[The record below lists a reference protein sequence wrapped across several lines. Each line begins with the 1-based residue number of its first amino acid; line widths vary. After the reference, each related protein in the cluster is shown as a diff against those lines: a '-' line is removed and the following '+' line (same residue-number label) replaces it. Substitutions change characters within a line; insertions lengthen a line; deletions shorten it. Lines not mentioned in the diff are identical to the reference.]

1 MISVFLVDDHAI
13 LRDGL
18 RMILETQPD
27 IRVIGEAADG
37 RDAVRRMPQIGP
49 DVAIVD
55 IGMPGLNGVEAIA
68 QLRPRCPNTRFVV
81 LSMHANQEYVARAL
95 QAGALGYVL
104 KEATAGDVIADVRA
118 AYAGHRFLSDKI
130 ALLRT
135 LDLNL
140 QPARPLEGLSERER
154 EVLQLIV
161 EGNSSAEIA
170 GALGLSPKTVETYR
184 SRLMRKLE
192 IRDLPALVKFAI
204 LHGFTTLQ

>member
-1 MISVFLVDDHAI
+1 MIKVFLVDDHAI

-18 RMILETQPD
+18 RMMLETQPD
-27 IRVIGEAADG
+27 IRVVGEAADG
-37 RDAVRRMPQIGP
+37 REAVRRVP
-49 DVAIVD
+49 DLDPHVVIVD
-55 IGMPGLNGVEAIA
+55 IGMPELNGVEAIA
-68 QLRPRCPNTRFVV
+68 QIRSRCPDTRFVV
-81 LSMHANQEYVARAL
+81 LSMHASQEYVTRAL

-104 KEATAGDVIADVRA
+104 KESTAADVIAAVRA
-118 AYAGHRFLSDKI
+118 AYAGNRFLSAKI

-140 QPARPLEGLSERER
+140 QLARPLESLSERER

-184 SRLMRKLE
+184 SRLMHKLD
-192 IRDLPALVKFAI
+192 IRDLPGLVKFAI
-204 LHGFTTLQ
+204 LHGLTTLE